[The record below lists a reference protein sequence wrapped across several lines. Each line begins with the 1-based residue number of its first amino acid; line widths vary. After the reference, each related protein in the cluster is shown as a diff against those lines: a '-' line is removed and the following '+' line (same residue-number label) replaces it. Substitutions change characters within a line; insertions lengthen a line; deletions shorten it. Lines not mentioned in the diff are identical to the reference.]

1 MKRTLVAAFVST
13 VLAAAASCGGGA
25 GHGGGGNST
34 THASTGGAA
43 PDAGDDAPS
52 PPADAG
58 DDAPSPPADA
68 GDDAPSPPPLDAG
81 PDAPTVAPHP
91 CPPPDPQDCAPGPG
105 TGDADQ
111 CFDGPS
117 CYLPTIQAGVHAMID
132 NHPEWFTPDPAH
144 SDCPKI
150 NDADLDSFL
159 DGVVA
164 YIEAQGLCAI
174 RDPNAYGEE
183 LTIKHDNGYAESFDI
198 VASWGCARYG
208 GGIYTGYCAP
218 AWW

>member
-1 MKRTLVAAFVST
+1 MKRL
-13 VLAAAASCGGGA
+13 LAAALIAFAFALAASCGGGSTA
-25 GHGGGGNST
+25 HGGGGTTST
-34 THASTGGAA
+34 TGHGGSTVPTGGAA
-43 PDAGDDAPS
+43 GGIDAGDDAAPP

-58 DDAPSPPADA
+58 DDAPPPPPLDA
-68 GDDAPSPPPLDAG
+68 GDDAPAVDL
-81 PDAPTVAPHP
+81 HP
-91 CPPPDPQDCAPGPG
+91 CPSPDAQDCSPGPG

-111 CFDGPS
+111 CHDGPS
-117 CYLPTIQAGVHAMID
+117 CYLSTIQAGVHAMID
-132 NHPEWFTPDPAH
+132 GHPDWFTPDPTH

-150 NDADLDSFL
+150 NDANLDDFL

-164 YIEAQGLCAI
+164 YIEAAGLCAI

-183 LTIKHDNGYAESFDI
+183 ITIKHDNGYAESFDI

-208 GGIYTGYCAP
+208 AGIYTGYCAP

>member
-68 GDDAPSPPPLDAG
+68 SDDAPPPPADASDDAPSVP
-81 PDAPTVAPHP
+81 PHP
-91 CPPPDPQDCAPGPG
+91 CPPPDPQDCSPGPG